1 MEQGKHAELMKLG
14 GVYHSLVQTQEEGNV
29 ELEEKDKAEAEQ
41 DNDNN
46 TFIEG
51 GPTTPQDD
59 LTRASFMK
67 ASEGIR
73 RLSEATKSSKFEA
86 KSTR

>member
-29 ELEEKDKAEAEQ
+29 ELEERDKAEAEQ
-41 DNDNN
+41 DNN

-51 GPTTPQDD
+51 GPTTPEDD

-73 RLSEATKSSKFEA
+73 RLSEATKSSWFEA
-86 KSTR
+86 RSTR

>member
-1 MEQGKHAELMKLG
+1 MKLG

-46 TFIEG
+46 NTFIDG
-51 GPTTPQDD
+51 RTTTPEDE

-67 ASEGIR
+67 PSQGIR
-73 RLSEATKSSKFEA
+73 KLSEASKSSKFEA
-86 KSTR
+86 RSTR